1 MKKKE
6 FGEEMK
12 RETLNQVLG
21 LVHFDNSERAV
32 LVSELLIETA
42 QRDLEL
48 LGSADVFIKWY
59 CGDIVTEC
67 PYTREELKKLADD
80 IIIHFSSASEDFLGR
95 RRYDYDVI
103 EMTFRRQ
110 SVSSLYICD
119 VVKLMDYFANN

>member
-1 MKKKE
+1 MKK
-6 FGEEMK
+6 
-12 RETLNQVLG
+12 ETLKKELG

-42 QRDLEL
+42 RRDIMLLE
-48 LGSADVFIKWY
+48 SADMFIKWY
-59 CGDIVTEC
+59 CGDIATEC

-80 IIIHFSSASEDFLGR
+80 IIIHFSSASEDFLER
-95 RRYDYDVI
+95 RRYDYDVL

-110 SVSSLYICD
+110 CVSSLYICD